1 MGKIISVYP
10 TVPKL
15 VGTIDG
21 PPVYARI
28 HRTCKI
34 LFSVPYFLLAHSL
47 SIAIIGKNFA
57 SFEKPEC
64 SLRSRIVKQRV
75 TRLQCMCD

>member
-1 MGKIISVYP
+1 MGKINLVYP

-47 SIAIIGKNFA
+47 SIGISSEN
-57 SFEKPEC
+57 P
-64 SLRSRIVKQRV
+64 RS
-75 TRLQCMCD
+75 